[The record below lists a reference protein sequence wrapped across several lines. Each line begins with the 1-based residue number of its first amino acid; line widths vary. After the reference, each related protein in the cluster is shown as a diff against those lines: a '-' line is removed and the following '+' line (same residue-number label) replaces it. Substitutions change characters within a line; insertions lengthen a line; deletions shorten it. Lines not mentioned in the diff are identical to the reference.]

1 MLVEKFKDLTL
12 LLQASVGAAPLLAMI
27 TSCSGLPLQVV
38 PPGFTLHSFAEPERV
53 IAREK
58 FGSFGYATG

>member
-1 MLVEKFKDLTL
+1 M
-12 LLQASVGAAPLLAMI
+12 LQASAGADPPLAMI

-38 PPGFTLHSFAEPERV
+38 LSGFTLHSFAEPESV

-58 FGSFGYATG
+58 FGSFGETFERTNY